1 MIRRPPR
8 STLFPYTTLFRSVFH
23 GVVEQVQERL
33 RDRLAVNDSGGE
45 LSRRGLEDDRDAA
58 LAEPPLAR
66 LQGLGDDLLYLRAL
80 EVVGLAARLDLREVE
95 YVVDELPQA
104 SALRLDVLAVLA
116 YLRAFGDAAQLHE
129 LAEDAYGG
137 ERRAQLVRDVRD
149 EVGLHLRQAHLARG
163 RPEGQDDSADEHRRH
178 QEREREAVVEVPV
191 RPLLRRHVAAPY
203 ADLILVEARQ
213 VGLDL
218 VVLPAR

>member
-1 MIRRPPR
+1 M
-8 STLFPYTTLFRSVFH
+8 
-23 GVVEQVQERL
+23 
-33 RDRLAVNDSGGE
+33 
-45 LSRRGLEDDRDAA
+45 EDYREAA
-58 LAEPPLAR
+58 LAEPHLAR
-66 LQGLGDDLLYLRAL
+66 LQGLGDDLLDLRAL

-95 YVVDELPQA
+95 YVVDELRQA
-104 SALRLDVLAVLA
+104 SALGLDVLAVLA

-163 RPEGQDDSADEHRRH
+163 RAQGEDDAADQHRRH

-191 RPLLRRHVAAPY
+191 RPLLRRHVAAAY
-203 ADLILVEARQ
+203 ADLVVVEIRRQ
-213 VGLDL
+213 VGLYL
-218 VVLPAR
+218 VVLPVRLLRTEQWVVV